1 MRSTKMIA
9 AALLILALVAAI
21 LPAALAGS
29 VTVNSPLK
37 PWAAGTDETLTWS
50 YDAAGNG
57 PDADAPVK
65 VMLMRVNGDLNNMV
79 PMTELGTTTPAA
91 GSLKFKVPTNLPES
105 ADYAVQFAVG
115 TDPAGWKYT
124 GVFAVT
130 GGKPDLQQLSG
141 TSTTGTTSGTATAT
155 TTGTSTAT
163 ETSTTHAST
172 TTIGSTTSSATSSA
186 TSTATTTTAA
196 PHVTSTLT
204 NGAAGSAP
212 SFVLAAFVA
221 AAGFLAL

>member
-1 MRSTKMIA
+1 MIA

-50 YDAAGNG
+50 YDAAGKG

-79 PMTELGTTTPAA
+79 PMTELGTTTPSA

-105 ADYAVQFAVG
+105 GDYAVQFAVG

-141 TSTTGTTSGTATAT
+141 TSTTGSTSGTATAT

-163 ETSTTHAST
+163 ETSTHASETTHAST
-172 TTIGSTTSSATSSA
+172 TTIGSTTSSATS
-186 TSTATTTTAA
+186 TATTTTAA
-196 PHVTSTLT
+196 PRVTSTLTNT

-212 SFVLAAFVA
+212 SFVLAAVVA

>member
-1 MRSTKMIA
+1 MIA

-21 LPAALAGS
+21 LPAALAGA

-50 YDAAGNG
+50 YDAAGKG

-105 ADYAVQFAVG
+105 GDYAVQFAVG

-141 TSTTGTTSGTATAT
+141 TSTTATSGTATAT

-163 ETSTTHAST
+163 ETHSTHASQTTHAST
-172 TTIGSTTSSATSSA
+172 TTIGSTTSSATS
-186 TSTATTTTAA
+186 TATTTATAA
-196 PHVTSTLT
+196 PRVTSTLT
-204 NGAAGSAP
+204 NTNDAAGSAP
-212 SFVLAAFVA
+212 SFVLAAVVA